1 MENPLQLLLYGI
13 KWWPTELMGL
23 CGRQRR
29 LSRAVEG
36 GVGGHWMGLEK
47 CAHCAV
53 YKSMRGR
60 GSTPMSTHASH
71 PSGYAILC
79 PSWGWCPNMDWHLQR
94 ANDGLSQFRNTIK
107 RNVQILLSTTLLDPR
122 ISERSFHIGLLN
134 IVFGGILCR
143 SPWVDLVPC
152 LVLGQVLYCISE
164 DEWWPYH
171 HWDRLVNWA
180 LTARKTKETLRICC
194 YRHLTR
200 VFNIGK

>member
-1 MENPLQLLLYGI
+1 MVAHGI
-13 KWWPTELMGL
+13 DGTLRTTTITSSG
-23 CGRQRR
+23 
-29 LSRAVEG
+29 G

-53 YKSMRGR
+53 YKKYAWQGESHVHSRVSSIR
-60 GSTPMSTHASH
+60 LCYPMSV
-71 PSGYAILC
+71 P
-79 PSWGWCPNMDWHLQR
+79 WGWCPNMDWHLQR
-94 ANDGLSQFRNTIK
+94 AYDGLFQFRNTIK

-143 SPWVDLVPC
+143 SLWVDLVPC
-152 LVLGQVLYCISE
+152 PVLGQVLYCISE